1 MRPRIVPALVG
12 PVALLA
18 ALSPSFPA
26 AQDSPLLAALHDELE
41 RSMSGLRIKDE
52 PPPYYIEYHVDDL
65 TTMRAAGRLGAVE
78 VNDPATRLRTLSVEV
93 RVGDY
98 QFDSSRFVTQGRG
111 AFQQQSEGSA
121 VAPLDDNYDAIRR
134 QLWLATDTAYK
145 RALSTFARKKA
156 AFQNRAAA
164 DRLPDFSRETPVKT
178 VRPAASSVRPPIDW
192 LQRVSDISA
201 IFRSAAHVQSSA
213 VSVAEQ
219 RGMHYFVN
227 SEGFT
232 VATPIEDASFI
243 ISADAQADDGMS
255 LRAAYR
261 LTEHRSD
268 LFPPIDELVARA
280 HAIAD
285 RLAVERNA
293 PVGDDYTGP
302 VLFEGRAG
310 AEVLAQSFVP
320 LLLANRPPDTDNP
333 RAPQPQPPPFLSR
346 IGLRV
351 ISDSFSVIDRP
362 SLRQFNGR
370 PLPGSYEV
378 DDEGVPGRDVTLI
391 ENGRLMTLLT
401 SRTPQRNL
409 PQSNGHGR
417 GSGVQ
422 ASVVQIRSARSIPAS
437 EMKAKYLDL
446 LKVQDKEFGYIVRG
460 LDPQASPQIVK
471 VARDGR
477 ETIVR
482 GVRVGSVLPAAFRD
496 ILEASSEETLLN
508 YRTGG
513 GPVSLFAPG
522 LLFEEIEIQQ
532 ARDILQLPPIVP
544 SPLER

>member
-1 MRPRIVPALVG
+1 MTTPRIMAALVG
-12 PVALLA
+12 PVALLV
-18 ALSPSFPA
+18 ALAPSFPA

-41 RSMSGLRIKDE
+41 RSMTGLRIKDE
-52 PPPYYIEYHVDDL
+52 PPPYYIEYHVDDM

-78 VNDPATRLRTLSVEV
+78 VNDAATRLRTLSVEV

-111 AFQQQSEGSA
+111 FQQQAEGSA
-121 VAPLDDNYDAIRR
+121 IAPLDDHYDAIRR
-134 QLWLATDTAYK
+134 QLWLATDAAYK

-156 AFQNRAAA
+156 AFQNRAAT

-178 VRPAASSVRPPIDW
+178 IRHAPAPDRIAIDW
-192 LQRVSDISA
+192 VERVRDISTV
-201 IFRSAAHVQSSA
+201 FRSAAHVQSSA

-243 ISADAQADDGMS
+243 ISADTQAADGMS

-261 LTEHRSD
+261 LTEHRTED
-268 LFPPIDELVARA
+268 FPPVDELTAHARA
-280 HAIAD
+280 ITE
-285 RLAVERNA
+285 RLAVERHA
-293 PVGDDYTGP
+293 PIGDDYTGP

-351 ISDSFSVIDRP
+351 ISDSFSVSDRP
-362 SLRQFNGR
+362 SLRQFNGKR
-370 PLPGSYEV
+370 LPGSYEV

-391 ENGRLMTLLT
+391 ENGRLVTLLT
-401 SRTPQRNL
+401 GRTPQRNL
-409 PQSNGHGR
+409 LQSNGHGR
-417 GSGVQ
+417 GSGAQ

-437 EMKAKYLDL
+437 EMKAKYLEL
-446 LKVQDKEFGYIVRG
+446 LEVQDKEFGYIVRG
-460 LDPQASPQIVK
+460 LDPQSSPHIVK

-477 ETIVR
+477 ETVVR
-482 GVRVGSVLPAAFRD
+482 GVRVGSVPPAAFRD

-532 ARDILQLPPIVP
+532 ARDILQRPPIVP
-544 SPLER
+544 SPLQ

>member
-1 MRPRIVPALVG
+1 VRRRIVSAAVG
-12 PVALLA
+12 AAALLA
-18 ALSPSFPA
+18 GLLPSSPA
-26 AQDSPLLAALHDELE
+26 AQDSPLLTALHDELE
-41 RSMSGLRIKDE
+41 RSMAGLRIKDE

-65 TTMRAAGRLGAVE
+65 TTVRAAGRLGAVE
-78 VNDPATRLRTLSVEV
+78 VNDAPSRLRTLSVEV

-98 QFDSSRFVTQGRG
+98 HFDSSRFVTQGRG
-111 AFQQQSEGSA
+111 FQQQAEGSA
-121 VAPLDDNYDAIRR
+121 VAPLDDHYDAIRR

-145 RALSTFARKKA
+145 RALATFARKKA
-156 AFQNRAAA
+156 AFQNRAAS

-178 VRPAASSVRPPIDW
+178 VRRAPSSARPAVDW
-192 LQRVSDISA
+192 VQRVRDISTV
-201 IFRSAAHVQSSA
+201 FRSAAHVQSSA
-213 VSVAEQ
+213 VSFAEQ

-232 VATPIEDASFI
+232 VATPVEDASFI

-261 LTEHRSD
+261 LTEHRSE
-268 LFPPIDELVARA
+268 LFPPVDELTAHARA
-280 HAIAD
+280 IAE
-285 RLAVERNA
+285 RLAVERRA

-310 AEVLAQSFVP
+310 AEVLAQFFVP
-320 LLLANRPPDTDNP
+320 LLLANRAPDTDNP
-333 RAPQPQPPPFLSR
+333 RVPQPQPPPFLTR

-362 SLRQFNGR
+362 SLNQFNGR
-370 PLPGSYEV
+370 SLPGSYEV
-378 DDEGVPGRDVTLI
+378 DDEGVPGRDVTLV
-391 ENGRLMTLLT
+391 ENGRLITLLT

-409 PQSNGHGR
+409 PRSNGHGR

-422 ASVVQIRSARSIPAS
+422 ASVVQVSSARSVPAS
-437 EMKAKYLDL
+437 AMKAKYLEL
-446 LKVQDKEFGYIVRG
+446 LEVQDKPFGYIVRG
-460 LDPQASPQIVK
+460 MDPQASPQIVK
-471 VARDGR
+471 VGRDGQ
-477 ETIVR
+477 ETVVR
-482 GVRVGSVLPAAFRD
+482 GVRVGNVLPSAFRD
-496 ILEASSEETLLN
+496 ILEASSEQTLLN

-532 ARDILQLPPIVP
+532 TRDILQRPPIVP
-544 SPLER
+544 SPLDR